1 MNEEYTRLD
10 RMRYTKNTT
19 SSRLAILAIVFDV
32 LFFISLYKSDVGT
45 YFYTILIGAS
55 IIYNLVFLLATVLAS
70 EGVKSYQRGYTWLL
84 LALACGQI
92 VRIFIYPIQGHAA
105 QVGGAPVIGNAQFI
119 LMIICLA
126 ASAVCLVG
134 AAVINW
140 RKSKA
145 LSNHIASL
153 EAGNA

>member
-1 MNEEYTRLD
+1 M
-10 RMRYTKNTT
+10 
-19 SSRLAILAIVFDV
+19 IL
-32 LFFISLYKSDVGT
+32 
-45 YFYTILIGAS
+45 
-55 IIYNLVFLLATVLAS
+55 
-70 EGVKSYQRGYTWLL
+70 
-84 LALACGQI
+84 
-92 VRIFIYPIQGHAA
+92 
-105 QVGGAPVIGNAQFI
+105 
-119 LMIICLA
+119 CLA